1 METRLPAKQILEA
14 FAQSIFLIELREGN
28 DWREWSQLDSWE
40 KKHCLER
47 AAIYTKKH
55 REINKGK

>member
-1 METRLPAKQILEA
+1 MEVRLPAKCILET
-14 FAQSIFLIELREGN
+14 FAHSIFLNEMRQGN
-28 DWREWSQLDSWE
+28 DWREWGQLETWE